1 MLSPPSPSTS
11 LAREYKILY
20 YNTCIPATCYI
31 LSKGPGRDKLVMSC
45 TYSFFLLSGKLEMI
59 SIDVIG
65 ISTLYLYILEENSS
79 IPDGERIGSVVECL
93 TRDRRAAG

>member
-1 MLSPPSPSTS
+1 
-11 LAREYKILY
+11 
-20 YNTCIPATCYI
+20 
-31 LSKGPGRDKLVMSC
+31 
-45 TYSFFLLSGKLEMI
+45 MI

-93 TRDRRAAG
+93 TRDWRAAG